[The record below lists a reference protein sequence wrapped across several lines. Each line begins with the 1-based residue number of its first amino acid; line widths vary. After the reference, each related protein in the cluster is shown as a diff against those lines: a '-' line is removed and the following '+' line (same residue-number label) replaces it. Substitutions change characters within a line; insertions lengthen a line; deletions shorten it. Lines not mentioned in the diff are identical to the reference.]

1 MTARKP
7 FTLIAAILFAAMA
20 AIHVYRLAMPFDV
33 MVGHQSIPYAAS
45 IGAAVLLAIMAI
57 MLVRESRR

>member
-20 AIHVYRLAMPFDV
+20 ALHLYRLAMPFDV
-33 MVGHQSIPYAAS
+33 AIGGHAIPYGAS
-45 IGAAVLLAIMAI
+45 LVAVVLLAFLAI
-57 MLVRESRR
+57 MLFRESRR

>member
-1 MTARKP
+1 MTAHKP

-20 AIHVYRLAMPFDV
+20 AIHVYRIAMPFDV
-33 MVGHQSIPYAAS
+33 TIGHRSIPYAAS
-45 IGAAVLLAIMAI
+45 IGAAVLLALLAI